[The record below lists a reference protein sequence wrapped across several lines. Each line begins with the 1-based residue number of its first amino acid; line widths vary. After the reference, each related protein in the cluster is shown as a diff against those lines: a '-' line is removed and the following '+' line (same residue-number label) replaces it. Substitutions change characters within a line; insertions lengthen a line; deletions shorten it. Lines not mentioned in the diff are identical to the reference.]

1 MMDYE
6 NYIELLQ
13 ASKTKLANLKYL
25 LIYEKEN
32 ILNYVEGINL
42 EILSDE
48 YEKEINNINEV
59 LEIVL
64 KKVNANR
71 GAIYELINGQ
81 YSEKARKK

>member
-1 MMDYE
+1 MDYE